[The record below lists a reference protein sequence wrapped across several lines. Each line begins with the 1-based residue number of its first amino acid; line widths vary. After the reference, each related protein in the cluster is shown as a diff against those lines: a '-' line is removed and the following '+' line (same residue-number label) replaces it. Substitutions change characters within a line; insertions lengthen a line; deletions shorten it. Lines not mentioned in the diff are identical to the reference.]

1 MVNTHSQMHPHMCT
15 LTPPHPTQL
24 YSHIH
29 TPHYQPKHAHTHTH
43 IHVYMYTTYMR
54 AHTHTHTYA
63 DTPTPT
69 CTHSH
74 THACT
79 HTYIQPMSMHSP
91 YLSYFF
97 WFDITF
103 IWATQHTWHVPE
115 QKHLFR
121 KWVLKHINKHKLSA
135 WRKNTNVFAVKENR
149 KWAKWGARPAYA
161 SFNW

>member
-1 MVNTHSQMHPHMCT
+1 MST
-15 LTPPHPTQL
+15 LTPPHPNPPHNYTATFM
-24 YSHIH
+24 H
-29 TPHYQPKHAHTHTH
+29 TTLPAKTCTHAHTRT
-43 IHVYMYTTYMR
+43 YMYTTYMC
-54 AHTHTHTYA
+54 AYTPTHPHIYA

-69 CTHSH
+69 CHMHTHTHTH
-74 THACT
+74 THAHT

-115 QKHLFR
+115 QKHSFR
-121 KWVLKHINKHKLSA
+121 KWVLKHINKISA